1 MSLRDS
7 IAVVINLL
15 GVWLTARRIDWCWPV
30 GIVAA
35 AFYAWLFY
43 QWKLYSNMLQGVYV
57 LVQLHG
63 WRHWQGAI
71 TTETRI
77 RPLPM
82 PAVGL

>member
-35 AFYAWLFY
+35 ALYAWLFY
-43 QWKLYSNMLQGVYV
+43 Q
-57 LVQLHG
+57 
-63 WRHWQGAI
+63 
-71 TTETRI
+71 
-77 RPLPM
+77 
-82 PAVGL
+82 